1 MKAQKRGFFNFIF
14 SFLPGAAEMYMG
26 FMKMGASLMLGFFG
40 MIGIIGFLGLSDAFM
55 MIPIVLYFYS
65 FFHARNIATCRPE
78 VFAGLQ
84 DDYFWNELLDGKEI
98 NIKSETAKKI
108 GAWALI
114 IAGVSML
121 WNLITDPIMDGL
133 RAFADLTGMQFI
145 YDAVDGFIYSLP
157 RLVVAIVIIAVGVKL
172 IRGKKKN
179 LYIDE
184 KSSYDMAYGMN
195 TNGSTPFTEAEK
207 NAPASFTAAGNNA
220 PAPFTATENNAPTP
234 FTATENNSAAPL
246 TTTNINTPAP
256 FVATDNN
263 LEKGEKNA

>member
-108 GAWALI
+108 GAWVLI

-184 KSSYDMAYGMN
+184 KSSYDMAYNVN
-195 TNGSTPFTEAEK
+195 TQMPSDFKHDTGRMTP
-207 NAPASFTAAGNNA
+207 APANDNNRTVSTFGN
-220 PAPFTATENNAPTP
+220 E
-234 FTATENNSAAPL
+234 NSAASFAAIDSSHQAPIL
-246 TTTNINTPAP
+246 T
-256 FVATDNN
+256 VDNN

>member
-184 KSSYDMAYGMN
+184 KSSYDMASNVN
-195 TNGSTPFTEAEK
+195 TQMSSDFKHDTVRMTP
-207 NAPASFTAAGNNA
+207 APANDNNRTVSTFGN
-220 PAPFTATENNAPTP
+220 E
-234 FTATENNSAAPL
+234 NSAASFAAIDSSHQAPIL
-246 TTTNINTPAP
+246 T
-256 FVATDNN
+256 VDNN